1 MASPMSHL
9 YETKGKGPATR
20 FHATVAPFRAWRG
33 SRFCVGRA
41 ARNAAETG
49 VWGHF
54 LARPPRDVEC
64 DCVYGVPA
72 LSPATEIRLLVAR
85 ELRRSVRSV
94 KGIILG
100 VLTLLGGFVASLVC
114 VWLEGNDRDAVQV
127 TSTEGYIALKKAAIE
142 KATGDASFAA
152 YAASVPTSLLV
163 FLKITVWL
171 GPLLI
176 ALLGFDLMS
185 SELQHRSVRFWTV
198 RTRRWSYFTGK
209 MLGLWAVVSLITLV
223 LNVIAGTVAASRGY
237 VTVGQLMTW
246 GVRFWL
252 VAVVIGG
259 SWAAIATFISSCFKT
274 PILSLLTTVVAFFVM
289 WMVSLIGFFVR
300 ARDFVESGVQKDMA
314 WYEY

>member
-1 MASPMSHL
+1 M
-9 YETKGKGPATR
+9 
-20 FHATVAPFRAWRG
+20 
-33 SRFCVGRA
+33 
-41 ARNAAETG
+41 
-49 VWGHF
+49 
-54 LARPPRDVEC
+54 
-64 DCVYGVPA
+64 
-72 LSPATEIRLLVAR
+72 VAR

-94 KGIILG
+94 KGIIIG
-100 VLTLLGGFVASLVC
+100 ILTLLGAFVASLAC
-114 VWLEGNDRDAVQV
+114 VWMEGNDRDAAKI
-127 TSTEGYIALKKAAIE
+127 TSSDAYIEIKKAAIE
-142 KATGDASFAA
+142 KATGDAAFAS
-152 YAASVPTSLLV
+152 YAASIPTSLLV

-246 GVRFWL
+246 GMRFWL

-259 SWAAIATFISSCFKT
+259 SWAVIATFISSCFRQ
-274 PILSLLTTVVAFFVM
+274 PILSLLTTFVAFFVM
-289 WMVSLIGFFVR
+289 WAVSLVGFFVR
-300 ARDFVESGVQKDMA
+300 ARDTIETGVQKDMA
-314 WYEY
+314 WYEYLYPNTYDTLLLSNETTKVLTALGVLIGFVVLANAAGAALFQRRDI